1 MAVSSLPSPYG
12 IGTLGKAA
20 YDFVDFLKAAG
31 QSYWQM
37 LPLNPTSYGDSP
49 YQSFSAYA
57 GNPYFIDPDMLVKDG
72 LLKQSECTK
81 CDWGGDPRHVDYGKI
96 YESRFALLHKA
107 YKRGWERDADKVA
120 AFVEDNSRWLPDYA
134 LYMACKRH
142 FGMKAWTE
150 WEDEDI
156 RLRKSEAVLEKYR
169 ALLADDVQFFTY
181 LQFLFFSQWELLRD
195 YVHQQGIRIIGD
207 LPIYV
212 SLDSADVWAEPQF
225 FQLDEEL
232 VPKSVAGVPPD
243 YFTAD
248 GQLWGNPLYDWDAM
262 REDGFGWWIRRID
275 GAGKLYDVIRI
286 DHFRGFASYWSVPYG
301 ETTAKN
307 GHWVTGPGMDLIDR
321 LNGWFPQLEF
331 IAEDLGYPTPE
342 VAQLPGIRYVI
353 TCNGAAVWDLGAD
366 PVGAVYSRYSNAKE
380 HRTSTPVCLLH
391 SLMPVETA
399 REAFAV
405 CESFHAD
412 LRIFSDGYAC
422 TDARSIALAAARA
435 AKKDGTEACQ
445 PNDGRF
451 TILRDA
457 AEWMS
462 RNAFAIEKLCVF
474 FENPQQAAA
483 ALPRFY
489 AVPGVEIVQGS
500 PKNVEVTAAGVD
512 KGEALRALADR
523 LGVPHESTLA
533 VGDSENDRAMLQKAG
548 VAAVM
553 ANGMPKIQALARLV
567 SKADC
572 DHDGVAE
579 ILETLGI

>member
-72 LLKQSECTK
+72 LLKRAECTK
-81 CDWGGDPRHVDYGKI
+81 CDWGDDPRHVDYGKI
-96 YESRFALLHKA
+96 YESRFALLPKA
-107 YKRGWERDADKVA
+107 YKPPEERDDDKVDA
-120 AFVEDNSRWLPDYA
+120 EVEDNSRWLPDYA

-156 RLRKSEAVLEKYR
+156 RLRKSEAVREKYR

-181 LQFLFFSQWELLRD
+181 RQFLFFSQWELLRD

-248 GQLWGNPLYDWDAM
+248 GQLWGNPLYDWHAM
-262 REDGFGWWIRRID
+262 REDGFRWWISRID
-275 GAGKLYDVIRI
+275 GADKHNDMIRI

-342 VAQLPGIRYVI
+342 VAQLLHDSGWPGMKVLEFAFDSRDTSSYLPRTYAPHCICYTGTHDNSPLLLWRQEAAPEDIAYAAEYLALTEDEGFHWGVIRGGMSSVAELFVAQVQDY
-353 TCNGAAVWDLGAD
+353 LGL
-366 PVGAVYSRYSNAKE
+366 GE
-380 HRTSTPVCLLH
+380 GHRMNSPGTQGGNWTWRLLPGE
-391 SLMPVETA
+391 LTEKLA
-399 REAFAV
+399 
-405 CESFHAD
+405 
-412 LRIFSDGYAC
+412 
-422 TDARSIALAAARA
+422 ARSDRMTSLY
-435 AKKDGTEACQ
+435 
-445 PNDGRF
+445 GR
-451 TILRDA
+451 
-457 AEWMS
+457 
-462 RNAFAIEKLCVF
+462 K
-474 FENPQQAAA
+474 
-483 ALPRFY
+483 
-489 AVPGVEIVQGS
+489 
-500 PKNVEVTAAGVD
+500 
-512 KGEALRALADR
+512 
-523 LGVPHESTLA
+523 
-533 VGDSENDRAMLQKAG
+533 
-548 VAAVM
+548 
-553 ANGMPKIQALARLV
+553 
-567 SKADC
+567 
-572 DHDGVAE
+572 
-579 ILETLGI
+579 